1 MSILLTTLNA
11 RYTHASLGLRYLLAN
26 MGELQEQTRLQE
38 FVIGAK
44 TTEIVERIL
53 AHAPKIVGFGI
64 YIWNVEE
71 TTKVV
76 AMLKRVAPHVMVVL
90 GGPEVSYESNE
101 QEIVKLADYLITGW
115 GDVTFPKL
123 CGEILNGPKPLMKIH
138 AGVQP
143 PMAEIKLPYSLYTDD
158 DIKNRTIYVEA
169 SRGCPFKCEF
179 CLSAL
184 DKTAWPFAL
193 ESFLAEM
200 ESLHAR
206 GARLFKF
213 VDRTFNLNI
222 KTSLKIMQFFL
233 DKLEANPDDPVYAH
247 FELVPDHLPDALKEG
262 ISKFPPGALQFE
274 IGIQS
279 FNPAV
284 QTLVSRK
291 QDNQKAA
298 DNIRW
303 LTDQSHAHMH
313 VDLIAGLPGETVESF
328 AEGFNKLWALNP
340 HEIQFGIL
348 KRLRGTPII
357 RHTQEFGLVFEPYA
371 PYTILANRDIDFPT
385 MQRLVR
391 FARYWDLVANSG
403 RFGNTL
409 PVLLGD
415 RRSSVSWPSPT
426 GCTRIPTP
434 PTASRWTGWWRW
446 CRDICK
452 RKAWTRRCRCA
463 AGQRLCRSEG
473 QVGRDAGA
481 KTPGAPA
488 GRLSQTGRSGDWRS
502 QRPDSAL
509 SARNHPAFARARQ
522 RTPAMNIGSG
532 PGANSL
538 KLMVMPTAQEP
549 TLTLNPA
556 AAKGPVAAGGT
567 WQVHALAQGK
577 AMAPSRRCSNPSRPI
592 TSSGTC
598 RHRQHGPH
606 RRPAVLERLGQGPA
620 GRPATGAGAG
630 RILQPPGNHR
640 QTRTPA
646 LARPAPDVG
655 DEAGLRNAA
664 VLRAH
669 GRP

>member
-1 MSILLTTLNA
+1 MTILLSTLNA

-26 MGELQEQTRLQE
+26 MGALQEQTKLQE

-53 AHAPKIVGFGI
+53 AHQPRIVGFGV

-76 AMLKRVAPHVMVVL
+76 AMLKRVAPQVVVVL
-90 GGPEVSYESNE
+90 GGPEVSHEPGE
-101 QEIVKLADYLITGW
+101 QQIVQLADYLITGW
-115 GDVTFPKL
+115 GDVSFPKL

-143 PMAEIKLPYSLYTDD
+143 PMAEIKLPYSLYSDD
-158 DIKNRTIYVEA
+158 DIKNRTLYVEA

-262 ISKFPPGALQFE
+262 IGKFPPGALQFE

-279 FNPAV
+279 FNPEV
-284 QTLVSRK
+284 QTLVSRR

-303 LTDQSHAHMH
+303 LTEHSHAHMH

-328 AEGFNKLWALNP
+328 ARGFNQLVALKP

-357 RHTQEFGLVFEPYA
+357 RHTEAFGLVFESYA
-371 PYTILANRDIDFPT
+371 PYTILANKDVDFPT

-403 RFGNTL
+403 RFAHTV
-409 PVLLGD
+409 PVLLGEMPFENFMAFSDWLYANTDATHRIALD
-415 RRSSVSWPSPT
+415 RLAVLV
-426 GCTRIPTP
+426 
-434 PTASRWTGWWRW
+434 SRWLQVAGM
-446 CRDICK
+446 DK
-452 RKAWTRRCRCA
+452 QA
-463 AGQRLCRSEG
+463 AERLLAS
-473 QVGRDAGA
+473 DY
-481 KTPGAPA
+481 A
-488 GRLSQTGRSGDWRS
+488 GRNESGS
-502 QRPDSAL
+502 KVKSA
-509 SARNHPAFARARQ
+509 HIP
-522 RTPAMNIGSG
+522 P
-532 PGANSL
+532 
-538 KLMVMPTAQEP
+538 
-549 TLTLNPA
+549 PA
-556 AAKGPVAAGGT
+556 ARGETAAP
-567 WQVHALAQGK
+567 QRQARHLA
-577 AMAPSRRCSNPSRPI
+577 A
-592 TSSGTC
+592 
-598 RHRQHGPH
+598 
-606 RRPAVLERLGQGPA
+606 
-620 GRPATGAGAG
+620 
-630 RILQPPGNHR
+630 
-640 QTRTPA
+640 
-646 LARPAPDVG
+646 
-655 DEAGLRNAA
+655 
-664 VLRAH
+664 
-669 GRP
+669 